1 MKIPVAIVIGSI
13 IVAASVI
20 FNGWYERGLAYN
32 TCVRMMTENP
42 FNQAKYNDPTF
53 IKKYCE
59 FLKPKN
65 NPEFY
70 DFLNS
75 TFYKPCNMI
84 ILVYCRG

>member
-1 MKIPVAIVIGSI
+1 MVGFGFMKIPVAIVIGSI
-13 IVAASVI
+13 IVAVSVI

-59 FLKPKN
+59 FNVIVKKGTD
-65 NPEFY
+65 PEF
-70 DFLNS
+70 
-75 TFYKPCNMI
+75 
-84 ILVYCRG
+84 ILKYSETQ